1 MFKCFQYS
9 PYWLIHI
16 KNTIMKLNQILFSC
30 YKSKFNKLKDFKDRK
45 TRGFHAMC
53 LDLMP

>member
-30 YKSKFNKLKDFKDRK
+30 DKSKFNKLKDFKDRK